1 MNDYESYDGEWLGT
15 LLLVILVLLVGT
27 VSFFIGRMNTINKV
41 NLLIEQEMVVSND
54 KISLENIRLDINR
67 MDGKWEF

>member
-1 MNDYESYDGEWLGT
+1 MKDYYDDGEWLGT
-15 LLLVILVLLVGT
+15 VLIVILVLLVGT